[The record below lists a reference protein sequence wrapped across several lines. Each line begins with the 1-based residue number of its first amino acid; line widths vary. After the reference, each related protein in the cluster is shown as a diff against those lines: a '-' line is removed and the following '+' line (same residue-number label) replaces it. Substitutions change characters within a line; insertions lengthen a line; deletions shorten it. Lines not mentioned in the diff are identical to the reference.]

1 MKKLFLV
8 LLVFALATT
17 LVFADAKKIDLLGNT
32 KTEVTKTWQPSVT
45 QKEMEVAPNNVFSAD
60 KRQNLPTLI
69 TPMHINVGRT
79 EDFTLVLTDSYGDS
93 WDGAYMHVYVNG
105 VELYGGH
112 ITCDTDEAIFTL
124 AVDEGDVVSTVYTAG
139 SYENEHSYAFYDNA
153 GQLVASDGPTPGAG
167 IEFTVVINV
176 DVYGCTDP
184 DATNYN
190 PEATIDD
197 GSCEY
202 TCLDTEITRTF
213 VAGSYASETSWT
225 VVDANGVEVDAGAGA
240 VDVDPTILCLADGI
254 YTVNMVDS
262 YGDGWNG
269 CVINFTDPDGNVI
282 GTGTI
287 ASGATGTFDFEVGGE
302 VPVFG
307 CTDETAINYNPDA
320 NTDDGSCF
328 YTGDTCEFPYDGVI
342 GTNSSLGGEQWF
354 ALDVVA
360 EGFLAIDLP
369 QYEVVQVVGS
379 CEVVDGN
386 FVDYIG
392 GFYQTGE
399 VYIDTDH
406 IGTVY
411 VRLAGW
417 YVTDPMDFTMVWTD
431 AVFGCMDE
439 LANNYD
445 PLANVDDGSCT
456 YDECEYN
463 ELTVTLVDSYGD
475 GWDGASLTIGELS
488 FTVAA
493 GASAEY
499 TICLE
504 DGAYPVTCGGGSWAS
519 EHSWTIY
526 QDTVLVLEG
535 GDPFSGSFLLGE
547 GIPGCMDPAADN
559 YNPDATVDDGTC
571 IYIPDNDLC
580 ENAILIDTFPAAGSG
595 ATIDATVD
603 CAGYLDWNA
612 VWYTFDLP
620 YTSNHVTFTLTGT
633 TATMDNGGIVLMD
646 DCLCDDYITN
656 AGYTFEAGVLTV
668 EFAELPAGTIYW
680 PVMAEAGGFEIDFD
694 YTLNVF
700 EEVYGCTDPEASNYN
715 PDATVNDGSCEYD
728 CEFTLVDIVC
738 DGGNWQ
744 SEVSWEIYDADAVL
758 VVGAGA
764 PYVGME
770 CLDFGVYTVYGYDSY
785 GDGWNGN
792 VLTVIGET
800 GTTYLDFTLTSG
812 AEATTT
818 FEISDAVYG
827 CTDETAVNYNPDA
840 TIDDGSCYYE
850 GDTCETAFDGGVI
863 NGAEISAATTEAYDV
878 DWYSFVLDADY
889 DVVTVSLCGSAFDTK
904 LEVWDACDAETY
916 IGYNDDSAACDGRSL
931 QSQLD
936 FTDLVAGT
944 YYAKVYGYSSN
955 FGEYLLNITGSSA
968 PTAPLLTATGGP
980 VEVALEW
987 APVPTGDVVRAT
999 DLAHFD
1005 KTVELKKE
1013 AYLQRRRENMPAI
1026 QMPATFVNNTRTED
1040 FTLVLTD
1047 SYGDGWDGAYMHVYV
1062 NSVELY
1068 GGHITCDGG
1077 EGIFTLAVDNGD
1089 LVEAVYTAGSYES
1102 EHSYA
1107 FYDQNGNFIIGDG
1120 PAPGAGVSFTV
1131 EISYDVEGCT
1141 DETALNYNPDATIDD
1156 GSCCYT
1162 NYLLTEVGGGSYMGE
1177 VSWEILDTE
1186 SNVIFAGAA
1195 PYADYLC
1202 LADGNYVLHAIDSYG
1217 DGWNGNMFTITGD
1230 EGVLFSYGLTEGSE
1244 AFVDFEIGGV
1254 VPVYGCT
1261 DETALNY
1268 NPDANTDDGSC
1279 YWVGDVCD
1287 APIAV
1292 VEGIYSATGAEQ
1304 WYEFTPT
1311 IDQMVTVSSDGTTE
1325 DTYLV
1330 VYEDCAWTF
1339 VAGNDDIDYSG
1350 GNVASE
1356 VTFIGYAGVAYKI
1369 LWAPQYSPGPFDFA
1383 VSTSEYIAPP
1393 ANDLCEDAQ
1402 FVGVADQ
1409 GIAIDGTTLG
1419 ATVDCIDVDWNG
1431 VWYEIELPYDFNNLT
1446 ISLTST
1452 ELLDNGAILLDEDCT
1467 CDLPIY
1473 SSGYEWPGAGVD
1485 YTYSVWFN
1493 ELVGGTILF
1502 PAQIQPAADFQITFT
1517 VEEAYV
1523 PSFDVYK
1530 EGPFGYALLL
1540 DDVNELSY
1548 VDVDVTPGVEECYYV
1563 VQNLEDGS
1571 LSDDSEI
1578 ACAIPLDPVFGNP
1591 PRGLTA
1597 FAGDTWVDLAWAA
1610 PLNPATEFIG
1620 YDDGENY
1627 TSIGTGGGSFYAC
1640 IKWGAG
1646 ELAAYDGQYITDVSF
1661 FLGAEAVDAT
1671 IEAVVFVDGAL
1682 VSSAPCEIVADD
1694 WNTIGLAEVVLI
1706 NAASEITVGI
1716 HSAGGGYNAGA
1727 DSGPAVA
1734 PGFSD
1739 LVSYDG
1745 AEWISMATDYGLDYN
1760 WNCKAGITDYAVRGV
1775 ATETIFIEKDY
1786 LGKMKGTLEQGA
1798 VNEAG
1803 HKFVHNTNAMRDFL
1817 YYNVYCG
1824 VDLIGTTTE
1833 LVYQDSGLPM
1843 EVEFCYTVSA
1853 EYTEGTSAQT
1863 NVACAIPCI
1872 YGCTDPSADNFDPD
1886 AVCDDGSCI
1895 YLGDS
1900 CENPYAAVF
1909 GLNENTIGATWFE
1922 FTPEADGLYYVSS
1935 LDNGACVDTQVEI
1948 WDACD
1953 AETYIAFGDDEGGSP
1968 CWESYAEW
1976 TAVAGYTYYIHWTDF
1991 WNGTDS
1997 FSWTLGLAE
2006 FPEMT
2011 LSATELTQTGSG
2023 DQVLTIGNTGDAD
2036 LTFEATLAYDYGRRD
2051 VVFSE
2056 NFEGGVLPEGWT
2068 ESTNAI
2074 VGWEITEDGS
2084 SSYWTVPAGDGFYAC
2099 ANDDANGSGS
2109 DGSVDYLV
2117 TPLIDLTGFP
2127 VASLTFDSFFTAAYS
2142 QVATVEVSTD
2152 GVNWEVVNTLVAG
2165 SGAWDPISVDISAYA
2180 DQAIYVAF
2188 HADDSGA
2195 WASGWAVDN
2204 VSVSVISDSFSWL
2217 AIAPTSG
2224 TVVPAGAV
2232 DMAVTFDDT
2241 DLADGT
2247 YTANISIVTN
2257 DVDVVVPVTF
2267 IVETVAVPAIDVDVT
2282 SIAQT
2287 GNGDAIFNISNVGEE
2302 GSVLNYAIESGS
2314 TMLTSV
2320 PQVKV
2325 MDRDRPT
2332 PHPVYA
2338 NVLCYDPGVREEWL
2352 TITPISGDVAYGV
2365 SDAITVS
2372 FDDAGLAVGFY
2383 TANIVVTS
2391 DGGDDVVIPVEFTV
2405 EGTGNVYPDAIT
2417 FEAWIL
2423 ERPDEVLT
2431 ETSTGCGY
2439 GEPLAVDGML
2449 VVQCGT
2455 FTSQWNEGETLHIR
2469 VQEVATGNIAN
2480 AEIILTTDGFQLM
2493 DDIMVSPLPPVVP
2506 ANVAIDV
2513 TASATP
2519 GRVIRVISWEASE
2532 TATTYTVYD
2541 SDSVNGPWTVVYTG
2555 TETSF
2560 TSEGSSSM
2568 KFYRVTA
2575 SN

>member
-17 LVFADAKKIDLLGNT
+17 LVFADAKKIDLLGDT
-32 KTEVTKTWQPSVT
+32 KTEVAKTWQPTVT
-45 QKEMEVAPNNVFSAD
+45 QKEMEVAPNSVFSAD

-69 TPMHINVGRT
+69 TPTHINVGRT
-79 EDFTLVLTDSYGDS
+79 EDFTLVLTDSYGDG
-93 WDGAYMHVYVNG
+93 WDGAYIHVYVNG
-105 VELYGGH
+105 AELYGGH
-112 ITCDTDEAIFTL
+112 ITVDGSEYVGTL
-124 AVDEGDVVSTVYTAG
+124 AVDNGDVVSTVYTAG
-139 SYENEHSYAFYDNA
+139 AFENEHSYAFYDNA
-153 GQLVASDGPTPGAG
+153 GQLVASDGPSPGAG
-167 IEFTVVINV
+167 IEFIVAISA

-184 DATNYN
+184 EATNYN
-190 PEATIDD
+190 ADATVDD
-197 GSCEY
+197 GSCVY
-202 TCLDTEITRTF
+202 PCLDTEITRTF

-225 VVDANGVEVDAGAGA
+225 VVDAGGVEVDAGAGA

-269 CVINFTDPDGNVI
+269 CVINFTNPEGAVI

-287 ASGATGTFDFEVGGE
+287 ASGAEGTFDFEVGGV

-328 YTGDTCEFPYDGVI
+328 YTGDTCEYPFDGVI

-354 ALDVVA
+354 AIDVAV

-369 QYEVVQVVGS
+369 EYEVFQVVGECGTDES
-379 CEVVDGN
+379 GN
-386 FVDYIG
+386 FIDFIG

-406 IGTVY
+406 IGTVH
-411 VRLAGW
+411 VRIAGW
-417 YVTDPMDFTMVWTD
+417 YVADPMDFTMGWTD

-439 LANNYD
+439 LANNYNAG
-445 PLANVDDGSCT
+445 ANVDDGSCT
-456 YDECEYN
+456 YDACEYN

-475 GWDGASLTIGELS
+475 GWDSASLTIGELS

-504 DGAYPVTCGGGSWAS
+504 DGAYPVTCGGGSYPG

-526 QDTVLVLEG
+526 QDTLLILEG
-535 GDPFSGSFLLGE
+535 GDPFDGFFLLGE
-547 GIPGCMDPAADN
+547 GIPGCTDPEADN
-559 YNPDATVDDGTC
+559 YDPEATVDDGSC
-571 IYIPDNDLC
+571 AYIPDNDLC

-595 ATIDATVD
+595 TTIDATVD
-603 CAGYLDWNA
+603 CADLLAWNA

-620 YTSNHVTFTLTGT
+620 YESNHVTFSLIGT
-633 TATMDNGGIVLMD
+633 TATLDNGGIVLMN
-646 DCLCDDYITN
+646 DCLCDDYIAN

-694 YTLNVF
+694 YTLNVV

-715 PDATVNDGSCEYD
+715 PDATINDDSCEYACD
-728 CEFTLVDIVC
+728 FTLVFF
-738 DGGNWQ
+738 N
-744 SEVSWEIYDADAVL
+744 L
-758 VVGAGA
+758 V
-764 PYVGME
+764 
-770 CLDFGVYTVYGYDSY
+770 DSY

-792 VLTVIGET
+792 NILFGEDVLTVAS
-800 GTTYLDFTLTSG
+800 GTDAQFMYCLEDGDYTYSYDSAGSWQTENSWEIVTDAGVVLGMGAGGTVPADYIFTVG
-812 AEATTT
+812 GVP
-818 FEISDAVYG
+818 DVYG
-827 CTDETAVNYNPDA
+827 CMDETAINYNPEA
-840 TIDDGSCYYE
+840 TIDDGSCLYA
-850 GDTCETAFDGGVI
+850 GDTCESAFDGGVI
-863 NGAEISAATTEAYDV
+863 NGDAIVAATTVEYDV

-916 IGYNDDSAACDGRSL
+916 IGYNDDSAACDGRAL
-931 QSQLD
+931 QSQVDLAN
-936 FTDLVAGT
+936 LVAGT
-944 YYAKVYGYSSN
+944 YYAKVYGYTTS
-955 FGEYLLNITGSSA
+955 FGEYTLNITGSSA

-987 APVPTGDVVRAT
+987 APVPTVPVVRAA

-1005 KTVELKKE
+1005 KTAELKKE

-1047 SYGDGWDGAYMHVYV
+1047 AYGDGWDGAYMHVYV

-1107 FYDQNGNFIIGDG
+1107 FYDQAGNFIIGDG
-1120 PAPGAGVSFTV
+1120 PTPGAGVNFTV

-1162 NYLLTEVGGGSYMGE
+1162 NYLLTEVGGGSYPGE

-1186 SNVIFAGAA
+1186 SNILFAGAA

-1230 EGVLFSYGLTEGSE
+1230 EGVVFSYSLTEG
-1244 AFVDFEIGGV
+1244 ADALVDFEIGGE

-1311 IDQMVTVSSDGTTE
+1311 IDQMVTISSDGTTE

-1339 VAGNDDIDYSG
+1339 VAGNDDIAGDNY
-1350 GNVASE
+1350 ASAA
-1356 VTFIGYAGVAYKI
+1356 TFVGYAGVPYKI

-1383 VSTSEYIAPP
+1383 VSTSEYIAAP

-1402 FVGVADQ
+1402 FVGVVDQ
-1409 GIAIDGTTLG
+1409 GVAIDGTTLG
-1419 ATVDCIDVDWNG
+1419 ATEDCIDVGWNG

-1452 ELLDNGAILLDEDCT
+1452 ELLDNGAILLEQDCT

-1473 SSGYEWPGAGVD
+1473 SSGYEWPGGGVD

-1502 PAQIQPAADFQITFT
+1502 PAQIAPAADFQITFT

-1548 VDVDVTPGVEECYYV
+1548 VDYDVVAGVEECYYV

-1578 ACAIPLDPVFGNP
+1578 ACAVPLDAVFGNP
-1591 PRGLTA
+1591 PRSLTA
-1597 FAGDTWVDLAWAA
+1597 LPGDTWVDLAWAA
-1610 PLNPATEFIG
+1610 PLNPATEFVG
-1620 YDDGENY
+1620 YDDGENF
-1627 TSIGTGGGSFYAC
+1627 TAIGTGGGSFYAC

-1661 FLGAEAVDAT
+1661 FLGEEAAT
-1671 IEAVVFVDGAL
+1671 AIIEAVVFVDGEL
-1682 VSSAPCEIVADD
+1682 VVSTPCEIVPND
-1694 WNTIGLAEVVLI
+1694 WNTIGLGEVVLI
-1706 NAASEITVGI
+1706 NAASEIAVGI
-1716 HSAGGGYNAGA
+1716 HSAGGNYNAGA
-1727 DSGPAVA
+1727 DAGPAVA

-1745 AEWISMATDYGLDYN
+1745 AEWISMATEYGLDYN

-1775 ATETIFIEKDY
+1775 ATKTIFVEKDY
-1786 LGKMKGTLEQGA
+1786 LGKNTDTVMQGA
-1798 VNEAG
+1798 INEAG

-1817 YYNVYCG
+1817 HYNVSRDG
-1824 VDLIGTTTE
+1824 LFIDTTTE

-1872 YGCTDPSADNFDPD
+1872 YGCTDPEADNFDPE
-1886 AVCDDGSCI
+1886 AVCDDGSCTYI
-1895 YLGDS
+1895 GDS
-1900 CENPYAAVF
+1900 CDNPYVAVL
-1909 GLNENTIGATWFE
+1909 GLNEGTIGGTWFE

-1953 AETYIAFGDDEGGSP
+1953 AETYIAFGDDESGSP

-1976 TAVAGYTYYIHWTDF
+1976 TAVAGHTYYMHWTGF
-1991 WNGTDS
+1991 WNDVDP
-1997 FSWTLGLAE
+1997 FNWTLGLAE

-2011 LSATELTQTGSG
+2011 ISATELIQTGAG
-2023 DQVLTIGNTGDAD
+2023 DQVLTIGNIGNAD
-2036 LTFEATLAYDYGRRD
+2036 LAFEATLAYDYGRRE

-2068 ESTNAI
+2068 ESTNAMA
-2074 VGWEITEDGS
+2074 GWIITEDGS
-2084 SSYWTVPAGDGFYAC
+2084 SSYWAVPVGDGFYAC
-2099 ANDDANGSGS
+2099 ANDDAGGSGS

-2117 TPLIDLTGFP
+2117 TPLIDLAGYP

-2152 GVNWEVVNTLVAG
+2152 GVNFDVVSTLEG
-2165 SGAWDPISVDISAYA
+2165 GADWATTTVDLTAYV

-2204 VSVSVISDSFSWL
+2204 VVIDGISESFSWL
-2217 AIAPTSG
+2217 SIAPTSG
-2224 TVVPAGAV
+2224 TVVPEATV
-2232 DMAVTFDDT
+2232 DMAVTFDAT

-2247 YTANISIVTN
+2247 YLAEISIVTN

-2267 IVETVAVPAIDVDVT
+2267 VVETVAVPTIDVDVT
-2282 SIAQT
+2282 SITQA

-2302 GSVLNYAIESGS
+2302 GSVLNYAITSGY
-2314 TMLTSV
+2314 TMLSSI
-2320 PQVKV
+2320 PQIKS
-2325 MDRDRPT
+2325 MDRDRT

-2338 NVLCYDPGVREEWL
+2338 NVLCYVPAVREEWL

-2372 FDDAGLAVGFY
+2372 FDGTDLVAGFY

-2405 EGTGNVYPDAIT
+2405 EGGIDVYPEAIT

-2439 GEPLAVDGML
+2439 GDPLAAPGML
-2449 VVQCGT
+2449 VVQVGT
-2455 FTSQWNEGETLHIR
+2455 FESQWDAGETLHIR

-2480 AEIILTTDGFQLM
+2480 AEIVLTYDGFQMM
-2493 DDIMVSPLPPVVP
+2493 DDIMVSPLPPVAPV
-2506 ANVAIDV
+2506 NITIDV
-2513 TASATP
+2513 SASVTP
-2519 GRVIRVISWEASE
+2519 GRVIRVIGWEASA
-2532 TATTYTVYD
+2532 TATSYTVYD
-2541 SDSVNGPWTVVYTG
+2541 CDTVNGPWEVVYEG

-2560 TSEGSSSM
+2560 TTEGSSSV